1 MIGTT
6 LDKYEVLQKV
16 GEGGMATVYRGR
28 HATLNRDVAI
38 KVLHPHLS
46 SSQRNRKRFAREARA
61 IEHLHHSNIL
71 EIFDYSGME
80 TEDCYIITEFVQGET
95 LTALLHRRG
104 ALPSEVVAV
113 IGIALC
119 DALAYAHREGILHR
133 DLKPDNVMVRHDGTV
148 KLMDFGI
155 ARFLDESQVTMTG
168 ALVGSPAFMSPEQ
181 AREQPLDQRSDLFAL
196 GTVLY
201 HLVSGHLPFAGSNA
215 SLILKN
221 VIEGV
226 RPSVSELA
234 PAMSPRLADV
244 VERLMATQPDD
255 RFNDAGEVADELRRC
270 LDDVGIPLLEG
281 TWRDD
286 DWSLYAYLADADG
299 WDARLDAQLKE
310 HLLQRGKEL
319 LDTGDHLE
327 ALRLFNR
334 LLSMDEENAEVLTLV
349 QGLHGEPAGT
359 PRRGVHAVSA
369 AALVLLALAVLG
381 LWWVGRSRD
390 PRVAAGREPSPQTST
405 MPRPASPA
413 PLPPPE
419 PLAASSTNDDL
430 PAPVPLAAPAPAP
443 STPSPRVRPS
453 PRPTSP
459 DAREP
464 DPEQPIPSPA
474 LPEAPAKLSIRS
486 GEVIGDVWIDGRKV
500 GDTRQVHY
508 VTPGVHD
515 VEIRG
520 MFVETHTER
529 ITASA
534 DEAVV
539 LKVRLSPKPARVR
552 FDADYDERCVVAL
565 DGVPSGTLGEN
576 DRALSVPSPDQ
587 PHIVSLS
594 CPGERPLA
602 QHYKYVAGEDTF
614 RPR

>member
-61 IEHLHHSNIL
+61 IEHLHHANIL

-80 TEDCYIITEFVQGET
+80 AEDCYIITEFVQGET
-95 LTALLHRRG
+95 LTSLLQRRG
-104 ALPSEVVAV
+104 ALPSEVVA
-113 IGIALC
+113 ILGISLS

-181 AREQPLDQRSDLFAL
+181 AREQDLDQRSDLFAL
-196 GTVLY
+196 GTVLF
-201 HLVSGHLPFAGSNA
+201 HLVTGHLPFAGSNA

-244 VERLMATQPDD
+244 VERLMATHPED
-255 RFNDAGEVADELRRC
+255 RFNDAGEVAEQLRQC
-270 LDDVGIPLLEG
+270 LDDVGIELVSG

-286 DWSLYAYLADADG
+286 DWSLYAYLANPDG
-299 WDARLDAQLKE
+299 WEARLDAQLKT
-310 HLLQRGKEL
+310 HLLERGKEL
-319 LDTGDHLE
+319 LGSGDHLQ

-334 LLSMDEENAEVLTLV
+334 LLSMDEENEEVLSLV
-349 QGLHGEPAGT
+349 QGLHGEPPSS
-359 PRRGVHAVSA
+359 PRRGVHALSA
-369 AALVLLALAVLG
+369 AALAVLGLAVLG
-381 LWWVGRSRD
+381 LWWMGRTPTAPPD
-390 PRVAAGREPSPQTST
+390 PVPTVAEA
-405 MPRPASPA
+405 PRPQPA
-413 PLPPPE
+413 VPVVAPPE
-419 PLAASSTNDDL
+419 PMGAAVEPEPVPVPAPVAVPRERPKPARPAL
-430 PAPVPLAAPAPAP
+430 PAPRPREVPEPVAAPAP
-443 STPSPRVRPS
+443 VV
-453 PRPTSP
+453 
-459 DAREP
+459 
-464 DPEQPIPSPA
+464 
-474 LPEAPAKLSIRS
+474 EAPAKLSVRT
-486 GEVIGDVWIDGRKV
+486 GELNGDVFIDGVKV
-500 GDTRQVHY
+500 GDARQVHY
-508 VTPGVHD
+508 ITPGVHD

-520 MFVETHTER
+520 LFVESHEER
-529 ITASA
+529 VTASA
-534 DEAVV
+534 GEQVV
-539 LKVRLSPKPARVR
+539 LHVKLTPKPARIH
-552 FDADYDERCVVAL
+552 FDAALDERCNALL
-565 DGVPSGTLGEN
+565 DGVPAGTLSEL
-576 DRALSVPSPDQ
+576 DRSLSVPNPHT
-587 PHIVSLS
+587 PHIVSTD
-594 CPGERPLA
+594 CPGEGVRNYT
-602 QHYKYVAGEDTF
+602 YKYVAREDTF
-614 RPR
+614 PPR